1 MRDPVHLKTGLLS
14 PQIIFTL
21 TLGISAALVGTML
34 LIIMTLDPPPED
46 ISLLI
51 LFMSG
56 IGMITVSL
64 SYFLYRRGLA
74 RWFRSLRWALMV
86 TVILTVVLM
95 FLNVWVTARLMFIS
109 YHDLVLTTAL
119 LIFAGCTAI
128 AFGFFIATT
137 ITDSIGELV
146 RTTQKLAQGDLSAR
160 LEVRGND
167 ELARLA
173 ETINWMASN
182 LQEIDEQKRSIEQ
195 TRRNLIAWVSHDLRT
210 PLASMRV
217 MIEAM
222 LDGVVTDDETRS
234 RYLRNTHAEIAHING
249 LIDDLFEL
257 AQLDVGRLQMEFQQA
272 SLADLI
278 SDTLGSMN
286 AQAVS
291 REVILDGYVEPEIDP
306 VEFAPDKIQ
315 RVLYN
320 LIDNAVEHTP
330 SGGRVTL
337 RAYRV
342 STDVRVDVRNTGSHI
357 DREDLPHIFTSFYR
371 GEQSRARGDHSKRG
385 AGLGLAISRGLVEA
399 HGGKIWLDNAGD
411 QAIVFSFTLPRSQAQ
426 SAHKTQPSM
435 RALNRT

>member
-1 MRDPVHLKTGLLS
+1 
-14 PQIIFTL
+14 
-21 TLGISAALVGTML
+21 
-34 LIIMTLDPPPED
+34 
-46 ISLLI
+46 
-51 LFMSG
+51 
-56 IGMITVSL
+56 
-64 SYFLYRRGLA
+64 
-74 RWFRSLRWALMV
+74 MV